1 MMYYVY
7 IHKLP
12 NSKVYVGATRQKPN
26 YRWNNGNGYK
36 YNKEFYND
44 ILKYGWCNIEHII
57 ICENLTR
64 EEARK
69 KEKELISFFNANNSK
84 NGYNKSKGGEVK
96 GEIPLRAR
104 LKLSKTLAGKYKR
117 VKYKHKIRERENRPG
132 KAVICIETQKI
143 FPRIIDASEY
153 YEICDET
160 IRKCCHK
167 QRFTA
172 GGYHWEFY
180 KESDNKC

>member
-12 NSKVYVGATRQKPN
+12 NGKVYVGATFTKPN
-26 YRWNNGNGYK
+26 YRWSNGNGYK

-44 ILKYGWCNIEHII
+44 ILKYGWNNIEHII
-57 ICENLTR
+57 VCENLTR
-64 EEARK
+64 EEARE
-69 KEKELISFFNANNSK
+69 KEKELISFFNANNPK
-84 NGYNKSKGGEVK
+84 YGYNKSKGGEVK
-96 GEIPLRAR
+96 SSIPLKTR
-104 LKLSKTLAGKYKR
+104 LKVSKTLSEKHNKR

-132 KAVICIETQKI
+132 KAVICIETKRI

-160 IRKCCHK
+160 IRMCCHK
-167 QRFTA
+167 KRFTA

-180 KESDNKC
+180 EGSDS